1 MSGLNLT
8 KYIGEVASA
17 LVEVKL
23 KMSDIA
29 SMVELCSTIH
39 QKYAEFTGNDTR
51 GCYVVSSVY
60 IIRLPCGELDQD
72 VDIEERRES
81 VQSE

>member
-29 SMVELCSTIH
+29 SMVELCSAIH
-39 QKYAEFTGNDTR
+39 QKYAEFTGNNTLFD
-51 GCYVVSSVY
+51 CYLLSINY
-60 IIRLPCGELDQD
+60 RYRLPCGELDQD

-81 VQSE
+81 V